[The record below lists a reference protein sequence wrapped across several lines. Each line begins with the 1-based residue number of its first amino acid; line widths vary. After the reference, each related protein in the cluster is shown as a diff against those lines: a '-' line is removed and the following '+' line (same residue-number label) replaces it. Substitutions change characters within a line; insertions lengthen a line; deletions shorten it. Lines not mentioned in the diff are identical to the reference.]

1 MPLPF
6 FWICLGITSVTI
18 GAIVAYEAH
27 LHYERFREQQDYQ
40 RYAQQYAEDHL
51 HQPREFKES
60 DSEDDEDKDHGNDVK
75 DFVRHI
81 NDNSELRRRIPRSS
95 SPPTTMEDSD
105 ASNRPVSDKSWVDET
120 NYELNELERKLTDK
134 KQYIERQQELLDKAE
149 MDLERRWQLHQN
161 RSSELLDR
169 MSTSSY
175 SSEHQPHDNSNDIS
189 ASSSSL
195 SMKTSTQKSTDY
207 ELSKGTIPRLSTP
220 PLHAS
225 SAVNE
230 HVTTTTSS
238 TSGIQNSSLD
248 ESAADNSSS
257 SFVSVVPSIL
267 PSNSNSIITDNNT
280 TSASA
285 QQTATSSMDQHQ
297 ETSDS
302 SIGLNAENPW
312 SFEDD
317 DDSDDDNDD
326 TDEAALSMSFQ
337 HSMRFP
343 TSSSNTP
350 TTASNTHDSSDSHHP
365 HESDWED
372 HSSANDILSLSSHAT
387 FSSVANSLV
396 SPSLPSSSSSST
408 DNSSYDLLHGSDVEI
423 GH

>member
-27 LHYERFREQQDYQ
+27 LHYERFREQQEYQ
-40 RYAQQYAEDHL
+40 RYAQQYAQDHPPQS
-51 HQPREFKES
+51 HEFKES
-60 DSEDDEDKDHGNDVK
+60 DSEDDEDKDHENDVK

-81 NDNSELRRRIPRSS
+81 NDNK
-95 SPPTTMEDSD
+95 SD

-149 MDLERRWQLHQN
+149 MDLERQWQLHQN
-161 RSSELLDR
+161 RSSELLDP
-169 MSTSSY
+169 MSTSSC
-175 SSEHQPHDNSNDIS
+175 SSEHQPHNNSNAIS
-189 ASSSSL
+189 ATSSFL
-195 SMKTSTQKSTDY
+195 SMKTSNQNNTDY
-207 ELSKGTIPRLSTP
+207 ELSKGTMPRLSTP
-220 PLHAS
+220 PSHAS
-225 SAVNE
+225 SAVND
-230 HVTTTTSS
+230 HVTEMASS
-238 TSGIQNSSLD
+238 TSGIQISSMD
-248 ESAADNSSS
+248 ESAERQTSTDNSSS
-257 SFVSVVPSIL
+257 SFVSVVPSTI
-267 PSNSNSIITDNNT
+267 PSNSNSIIIDDNT
-280 TSASA
+280 TSTPA
-285 QQTATSSMDQHQ
+285 QQTVTSTSTSSMEQHQ
-297 ETSDS
+297 DTSDS

-317 DDSDDDNDD
+317 DDSDDD
-326 TDEAALSMSFQ
+326 DEATLSVSFQ
-337 HSMRFP
+337 HSMQFP

-350 TTASNTHDSSDSHHP
+350 TTTNNTHDSSDSHHQ

-372 HSSANDILSLSSHAT
+372 QGSANDILSLSSHAT

-396 SPSLPSSSSSST
+396 SPSSPSSSSSS
-408 DNSSYDLLHGSDVEI
+408 DRSSYDLLHGSDVEI